1 MEYDKPRM
9 EILHVSILKEA
20 LIFLNDSSSNKI
32 KDLVNLHREDLIRR
46 IKTVLELESD
56 NNP

>member
-1 MEYDKPRM
+1 M
-9 EILHVSILKEA
+9 EILHVSILKEV

-46 IKTVLELESD
+46 IKTVLDLESD

>member
-1 MEYDKPRM
+1 MEYDRSRM
-9 EILHVSILKEA
+9 EILHVSILKEVVTY
-20 LIFLNDSSSNKI
+20 LSDSSSNKI
-32 KDLVNLHREDLIRR
+32 KDLVNLRREDLIRR